1 MLPGHPSLHSP
12 VLLGVPPGMGCKSQ
26 PLSLFSSCRAPG
38 DEEAQAENL
47 ITANGKATRPACS
60 AAASA
65 RHQPAAELAARDGG
79 FAVGWVL
86 QTALLF
92 PLQPRERR
100 KQRTEHEPCGESQ
113 GGHGPAQASV
123 GGGTGA
129 VTAAVLGGKR
139 GACGAPSGPVCWDW
153 AALQPDAAGMS
164 TGRGCGRETHSA
176 GQVRGVLCSAS
187 PRQEREASVRI
198 FVCMMF
204 PFPVLLH
211 PKVVLFLGPLEI

>member
-1 MLPGHPSLHSP
+1 MCLPRTAPLSQAPSHASRAAACSEHPLGVPGARAGGRCVAGLLGAKQLCMLPGHPSLHSP
-12 VLLGVPPGMGCKSQ
+12 VLSGVPPGMGCKSQ

-65 RHQPAAELAARDGG
+65 QHQPAAELAARDGG
-79 FAVGWVL
+79 FALGWVL

-113 GGHGPAQASV
+113 GGHGPAQAGA

-129 VTAAVLGGKR
+129 ITAAVLGGK
-139 GACGAPSGPVCWDW
+139 GEPVG
-153 AALQPDAAGMS
+153 LQVAQ
-164 TGRGCGRETHSA
+164 SA
-176 GQVRGVLCSAS
+176 GTGQLCS
-187 PRQEREASVRI
+187 PTLRR
-198 FVCMMF
+198 
-204 PFPVLLH
+204 
-211 PKVVLFLGPLEI
+211 